1 MRYVH
6 AVSSPSRGLHAPPP
20 PVPRPGRALLS
31 GSRDFTCAAARSH
44 PAVASVRP
52 APAHGLHVTPPR
64 AFETSAAARKGCQE
78 SRSLRSAAALRQPPS
93 PIRAPAAQPSAQT
106 LRAPLSRRAA
116 KAFSRRAPASTRRLL
131 VATSAGSPTSAS
143 ARLLDS
149 ARAIA
154 LDSSSQ
160 ARPSR
165 SPACAAAAPR
175 APNPDLALTQKAAQM
190 ENGITNSSISRR
202 ARRAAALGL
211 NPSAALSPPR
221 LRHRCAPRAQL

>member
-1 MRYVH
+1 MQ
-6 AVSSPSRGLHAPPP
+6 
-20 PVPRPGRALLS
+20 
-31 GSRDFTCAAARSH
+31 C
-44 PAVASVRP
+44 
-52 APAHGLHVTPPR
+52 
-64 AFETSAAARKGCQE
+64 
-78 SRSLRSAAALRQPPS
+78 
-93 PIRAPAAQPSAQT
+93 
-106 LRAPLSRRAA
+106 
-116 KAFSRRAPASTRRLL
+116 
-131 VATSAGSPTSAS
+131 GSPTSAS

-221 LRHRCAPRAQL
+221 LRHRCAPRAPVRPGPDPEGGPGRENGITDSSCSRRARRAAALGLSPSAALSPLRLRRRRAPRAQL